1 MILSRRHKT
10 YDLTIDPARGR
21 ARREVVGALG
31 AFILFFNVLAA
42 TLLGASAHAGS
53 PMLGDLNGDRIVI
66 CTGAGMI
73 VVDHNGKPV
82 EQKSG
87 EAGTLCP
94 FCVPLMQGCAAPP
107 TPLVAAAAPVAGKVL
122 AHTDISDAPLAL
134 EHRGIAAAPRGPPS
148 A

>member
-1 MILSRRHKT
+1 MILSRRQKT
-10 YDLTIDPARGR
+10 YDLTIDRARGR
-21 ARREVVGALG
+21 ARCEVVGALG

-53 PMLGDLNGDRIVI
+53 PMLGDLNGDQIVI

-87 EAGTLCP
+87 EAAALCP
-94 FCVPLMQGCAAPP
+94 FCVPLMQGCASPP
-107 TPLVAAAAPVAGKVL
+107 TPVVAAAVPAADKVL
-122 AHTDISDAPLAL
+122 VNTDVSVAL
-134 EHRGIAAAPRGPPS
+134 LVPARRGIAAAPRGPPS